1 MEFSTT
7 ILALIAIIRVFGLI
21 WIATQLQS
29 VEAWHFQ
36 GWASETDSVNYI
48 MQVTGNN
55 ASEAKFKCEKVI
67 PHTPFTGDLN
77 VSN

>member
-1 MEFSTT
+1 MSDQIEGKWLLYNQVGS
-7 ILALIAIIRVFGLI
+7 
-21 WIATQLQS
+21 QHDCKKKNES
-29 VEAWHFQ
+29 
-36 GWASETDSVNYI
+36 NYI